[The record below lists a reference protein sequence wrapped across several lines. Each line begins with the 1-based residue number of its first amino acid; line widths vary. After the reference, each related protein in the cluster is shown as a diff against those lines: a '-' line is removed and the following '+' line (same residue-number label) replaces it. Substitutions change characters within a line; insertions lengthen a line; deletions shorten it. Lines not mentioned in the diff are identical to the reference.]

1 MKLSYWI
8 TDLLGPVPRP
18 QPLMKVWWLMSASSH
33 PKMLFKSV
41 ILLVNIVYTFM
52 CTYAHCPNNTLT
64 QPTSEDCYIVRI
76 FIQRELLYSEDC
88 YTARVVIQRGLL
100 YSENCYTV
108 RIVIQ
113 RELLY
118 SENCYTARIVIQRG
132 LLHSEDC
139 YTARIVTQRGLLYS
153 KDCYGRIVMWKL
165 SLPPSLPTLL
175 LSPLPL
181 YKCNYPNPFMYGWH
195 DYKCNLTQ
203 VIY

>member
-1 MKLSYWI
+1 
-8 TDLLGPVPRP
+8 
-18 QPLMKVWWLMSASSH
+18 MSASSH
-33 PKMLFKSV
+33 PKVLFKSL

-64 QPTSEDCYIVRI
+64 QPTSEDCYIVKI
-76 FIQRELLYSEDC
+76 VIQQRLLYSEDC
-88 YTARVVIQRGLL
+88 YT
-100 YSENCYTV
+100 V
-108 RIVIQ
+108 RIV
-113 RELLY
+113 
-118 SENCYTARIVIQRG
+118 TQRG

-139 YTARIVTQRGLLYS
+139 YTARIVIQRGLLYS
-153 KDCYGRIVMWKL
+153 EDCYTARIVIQQGLLWEIVMWEL

-181 YKCNYPNPFMYGWH
+181 YTCIYPNPFMYGWH

>member
-1 MKLSYWI
+1 MKLSYRI
-8 TDLLGPVPRP
+8 IDLLGPVPRP
-18 QPLMKVWWLMSASSH
+18 QPLMKVWWLLSASSH
-33 PKMLFKSV
+33 PKVLFKSL

-88 YTARVVIQRGLL
+88 YTAR
-100 YSENCYTV
+100 
-108 RIVIQ
+108 
-113 RELLY
+113 
-118 SENCYTARIVIQRG
+118 IVIQRG

-153 KDCYGRIVMWKL
+153 KDCYGKL
-165 SLPPSLPTLL
+165 LCENFPSLPTLL

-181 YKCNYPNPFMYGWH
+181 YTCIYPNPFMYGWH